1 MRTRDVSIFV
11 SQFLLIINF
20 FKMALEFTDANFQAE
35 ALDSDKLVLV
45 DFWAPWC
52 GPCKAIGPSI
62 EEIANEYEGKVV
74 VGKVNVDDN
83 ASVSSQFRV
92 RSIPTV
98 LLMKNGEIL
107 EKFVGGRS
115 KADYVGAIEKHS

>member
-1 MRTRDVSIFV
+1 
-11 SQFLLIINF
+11 
-20 FKMALEFTDANFQAE
+20 MALEFTDANFQTE

-52 GPCKAIGPSI
+52 GPCKAIGPVI
-62 EEIANEYEGKVV
+62 EEIATEYEDSVV

-83 ASVSSQFRV
+83 ANVSSQFKV

-98 LLMKNGEIL
+98 LLMRKGEIL
-107 EKFVGGRS
+107 EKFVGGRT
-115 KADYVGAIEKHS
+115 KADYVKAIAKHA

>member
-1 MRTRDVSIFV
+1 
-11 SQFLLIINF
+11 
-20 FKMALEFTDANFQAE
+20 MALEFTDANFKAE

-52 GPCKAIGPSI
+52 GPCKAIGPVI
-62 EEIANEYEGKVV
+62 EEIASEYEGSVV

-83 ASVSSQFRV
+83 ATVSSQFRV

-107 EKFVGGRS
+107 EKFVGGRT
-115 KADYVGAIEKHS
+115 KADYVGAITKHS

>member
-1 MRTRDVSIFV
+1 
-11 SQFLLIINF
+11 
-20 FKMALEFTDANFQAE
+20 MALEFTDQNFQTE

-52 GPCKAIGPSI
+52 GPCKAIGPVI
-62 EEIANEYEGKVV
+62 EEIATEYEGSVV
-74 VGKVNVDDN
+74 VGKLNIDNNSNV
-83 ASVSSQFRV
+83 ATQYRV

-107 EKFVGGRS
+107 EKFVGGRT
-115 KADYVGAIEKHS
+115 KNDYVGAIEKHA